1 MSAAY
6 PGWTDLASKPVRM
19 KLIGCF
25 LGFLSLLPLVAM
37 PVHAADKPKAVKY
50 VPPEGL
56 AGHKWNELR
65 TSFDR
70 LPTEPIGVGAAWM
83 MPVEKE
89 VTFNCI
95 PVANT
100 GGQINGAV
108 EGCDFQATLL
118 QLHRIF
124 EGGGFY
130 VLSEYTIE
138 DQGIRYGDE
147 ADGVVLHP
155 IIYQFCANWHETKRE
170 VPPKFDE
177 INKFCGVRLM
187 FKSDTREQLRGKPA
201 EYVTNYDRMLDKL
214 LAKFGK
220 PANFAHRGR
229 VVIETL
235 EGESSDQADRKFSIY
250 RWCPARDTNGLHTD
264 CTASVVLSLDPA
276 TGVGTVLYSTPL
288 LWEFAY
294 AREKDTKGDRLY
306 KMLHARK

>member
-1 MSAAY
+1 VNTKAIFSQSLGVVAAFV
-6 PGWTDLASKPVRM
+6 LA
-19 KLIGCF
+19 G
-25 LGFLSLLPLVAM
+25 LPATAN
-37 PVHAADKPKAVKY
+37 AADKPAKVKY
-50 VPPEGL
+50 VPPEGF
-56 AGHKWNELR
+56 AGHTWNELR

-83 MPVEKE
+83 APVEKE
-89 VTFNCI
+89 TSFTCI

-100 GGQINGAV
+100 GGPITGAV
-108 EGCDFQATLL
+108 GGCDFQATLL
-118 QLHRIF
+118 QLRKSF

-138 DQGIRYGDE
+138 DQGFRYGDE

-155 IIYQFCANWHETKRE
+155 IVYQFCANWDETKRE

-187 FKSDTREQLRGKPA
+187 FQSDTREQLRGKPA

-214 LAKFGK
+214 VAKFGK
-220 PANFAHRGR
+220 PDNFTRRGT

-250 RWCPARDTNGLHTD
+250 RWCPASDTNGLHTD

-294 AREKDTKGDRLY
+294 AREKNKKGDRLY